1 MDESFIVLFLSA
13 QVHLDAEVN
22 LWWTFCD
29 PMIKI
34 MSIVTFIFLRLHPNQ
49 LFNFLLFKLA
59 GHFVISPNW

>member
-29 PMIKI
+29 PM
-34 MSIVTFIFLRLHPNQ
+34 SIVTSIFLRLHPNQ
-49 LFNFLLFKLA
+49 LFTVLLFKLA
-59 GHFVISPNW
+59 GHFVISPNRCY